1 MQFEIDDEE
10 YDPGANLPSAVS
22 RILDVIQSMP
32 AGKLYTTARLAREI
46 GCIRGTVLN
55 YTAHPA
61 LKEHKIIS
69 RNKNGRC
76 NLFGNAETIR
86 AYRREAG
93 IE

>member
-10 YDPGANLPSAVS
+10 YDPGANLPSPVS
-22 RILDVIQSMP
+22 RILDIIQSMP
-32 AGKLYTTARLAREI
+32 DGKLYTTARLAREI
-46 GCIRGTVLN
+46 GFSHGTVLN

-61 LKEHKIIS
+61 LKEYKIIS

-86 AYRREAG
+86 AYRTEAN

>member
-10 YDPGANLPSAVS
+10 YDPGVNLPSPVS
-22 RILDVIQSMP
+22 RILDIIQSMP
-32 AGKLYTTARLAREI
+32 DGKLYTTARLAREI
-46 GCIRGTVLN
+46 GCTHNTVLN

-61 LKEHKIIS
+61 LKEYKIIS

-86 AYRREAG
+86 AYRTEAN

>member
-10 YDPGANLPSAVS
+10 YDPNASLPLTVS
-22 RILDVIQSMP
+22 RMLNIIQSMP
-32 AGKLYTTARLAREI
+32 DGKLYTSARLAREV
-46 GCIRGTVLN
+46 GCTHGTVLN
-55 YTAHPA
+55 YTAHSA
-61 LKEHKIIS
+61 LKEHKILS

-86 AYRREAG
+86 AYRTEAG

>member
-22 RILDVIQSMP
+22 RILNVIQSMP
-32 AGKLYTTARLAREI
+32 DGKLYTSARLAREI
-46 GCIRGTVLN
+46 GYTHGTVFI
-55 YTAHPA
+55 YSAHPA
-61 LKEHKIIS
+61 LKEYKILS

-86 AYRREAG
+86 AYQKETG

>member
-10 YDPGANLPSAVS
+10 YDPGANLPLTVL
-22 RILDVIQSMP
+22 RMLDVVQSMP
-32 AGKLYTTARLAREI
+32 DGKLYTSARLARET
-46 GCIRGTVLN
+46 GCTRGTILN
-55 YTAHPA
+55 YSAHPA
-61 LKEHKIIS
+61 LKEHKILS

>member
-32 AGKLYTTARLAREI
+32 DGKLYTTARLAREI
-46 GCIRGTVLN
+46 GCVRGTVLN

-69 RNKNGRC
+69 RNRNGRC

-86 AYRREAG
+86 TYRTEAG